1 MILIIGGK
9 YQGKREFAAK
19 TYPDREVLNIAENL
33 GKQEISGKI
42 CVGFNEWFRNDPE
55 TAVKKAS
62 EIFTE
67 NTDVILLVEEVGSG
81 VVPLSIED
89 RKYREGLGRTVIRL
103 ASRSE
108 AVYRVFAGIPEK
120 IK

>member
-1 MILIIGGK
+1 MILILGGK

-19 TYPDREVLNIAENL
+19 ISPNSEILNITEYS
-33 GKQEISGKI
+33 GKQEITGKI
-42 CVGFNEWFRNDPE
+42 WTGFNEWFRNDPE
-55 TAVKKAS
+55 SAAKKAS

-81 VVPLSIED
+81 IVPLSIDD
-89 RKYREGLGRTVIRL
+89 RKYREGLGRTVILL
-103 ASRSE
+103 ASRAE